1 MDYTSV
7 IYNSEIFN
15 HKLCAIVILVDE
27 LSLHFEVT
35 RSLTF
40 VHHVVTDNSYDSVKD
55 VNIVL
60 QVR

>member
-1 MDYTSV
+1 M

>member
-1 MDYTSV
+1 MRYNSK
-7 IYNSEIFN
+7 IYNY
-15 HKLCAIVILVDE
+15 KLCAIVILVDE
-27 LSLHFEVT
+27 LSLNFEVT